1 MSDDQHSTAAGSPEP
16 TARELR
22 AARRRAHE
30 EEKKRQGAS
39 GGGKGKMGKGGK
51 GGDQQPPAGD
61 RSRH

>member
-1 MSDDQHSTAAGSPEP
+1 MSDSHDGGAAPEP

-30 EEKKRQGAS
+30 EEKRRRAKS
-39 GGGKGKMGKGGK
+39 GGQGKGNKMGKGG
-51 GGDQQPPAGD
+51 DQASTDND